1 MVTLILLF
9 TLIITIQQT
18 VNYYIIFNH
27 QLKLFLHCK
36 GGTEAASDMALTN
49 TKKVYTSQ
57 TL

>member
-1 MVTLILLF
+1 VVTLIPLVPL
-9 TLIITIQQT
+9 ITILQT
-18 VNYYIIFNH
+18 VNYYIFFNH